1 MSNKIQGEGDY
12 EAARRFNK
20 AEQDFVK
27 RKLGKK
33 QAHKE
38 RPSDLSIDAADE
50 FDAADED
57 EQQEALDG
65 DDTTKRLWRP
75 GIEFPRK

>member
-27 RKLGKK
+27 RKFGK
-33 QAHKE
+33 
-38 RPSDLSIDAADE
+38 RDLQD
-50 FDAADED
+50 
-57 EQQEALDG
+57 ALDLDDPLDGEPRDDDDKPG
-65 DDTTKRLWRP
+65 DDLESLRRQGLFSRS
-75 GIEFPRK
+75 E